1 MTSLYNFTVKNIKLA
16 DWDLSALKGKVR
28 KREGKEE
35 EEKKSDTGKQ
45 VVLITNVAS
54 KCGFAGQYTGLEELY
69 QKYKARGFEVIGAPC
84 NQFLNQGKGKI
95 FNYFNFTHFFIYFMH
110 RTWK

>member
-35 EEKKSDTGKQ
+35 EEEKKSDTGK
-45 VVLITNVAS
+45 
-54 KCGFAGQYTGLEELY
+54 
-69 QKYKARGFEVIGAPC
+69 
-84 NQFLNQGKGKI
+84 
-95 FNYFNFTHFFIYFMH
+95 
-110 RTWK
+110 